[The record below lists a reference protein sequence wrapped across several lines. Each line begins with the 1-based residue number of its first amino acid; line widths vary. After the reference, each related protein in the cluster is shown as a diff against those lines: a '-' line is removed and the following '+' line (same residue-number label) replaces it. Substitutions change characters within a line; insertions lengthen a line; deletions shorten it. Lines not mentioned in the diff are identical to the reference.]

1 MSGAAAAAALA
12 GVQFIPGIDVIVDA
26 ALVLSVVGLGAI
38 ALSQAYKNSQSQLKD
53 SPQVEA
59 CADCGDGPDCF
70 EPPDRNDP
78 KKLAEFRRQMKGQ
91 QDGINKLSP
100 DQVMNNI
107 DHYAEE
113 GRGGYPGEA
122 ADRRAFRQTQWDE
135 AYKKAVNRYSQDPNT
150 AVKADDLARQ
160 AADDTLS
167 GKAALHN
174 PDMVAGGKPT
184 ATDLGDAGANSSLGS
199 QWGKTRS
206 GSKLSRAQQLRKAA
220 EKAKQAGK
228 SKMDVNLNE
237 C

>member
-1 MSGAAAAAALA
+1 MSGAAVAIA
-12 GVQFIPGIDVIVDA
+12 GAQFIPGVDVIVDVGLAVA
-26 ALVLSVVGLGAI
+26 AVGLGA
-38 ALSQAYKNSQSQLKD
+38 AVLWEAHKKSQSQLKD

-78 KKLAEFRRQMKGQ
+78 EKLAEFRRQLKGQ
-91 QDGINKLSP
+91 QDGINKLTP

-107 DHYAEE
+107 DRYAKD
-113 GRGGYPGEA
+113 GRGAYPGEA
-122 ADRRAFRQTQWDE
+122 ADRRMFRGTQWNK
-135 AYKKAVNRYSQDPNT
+135 AYNKALDGYSQDPNT
-150 AVKADDLARQ
+150 AAEADTLAGQ
-160 AADDTLS
+160 AADNALS

-174 PDMVAGGKPT
+174 PDMVAGGNPA

-199 QWGKTRS
+199 QWAKTRS

-228 SKMDVNLNE
+228 TKMDVNLNE

>member
-1 MSGAAAAAALA
+1 MSGFAAAALA
-12 GVQFIPGIDVIVDA
+12 GVQFIPGLDVIVDA
-26 ALVLSVVGLGAI
+26 GLVVAAVGLSAVVL
-38 ALSQAYKNSQSQLKD
+38 AQAYNNSHTQLKD
-53 SPQVEA
+53 SPQVGA

-78 KKLAEFRRQMKGQ
+78 KKLAEFRRQLKGQ

-107 DHYAEE
+107 DRYAKD
-113 GRGGYPGEA
+113 GRGAYPGEA
-122 ADRRAFRQTQWDE
+122 ADRRAFRQTQWN
-135 AYKKAVNRYSQDPNT
+135 KAQEDAFDGFSEDPNT
-150 AVKADDLARQ
+150 AGDADALSEKAANDA
-160 AADDTLS
+160 LS

-174 PDMVAGGKPT
+174 PDMVAGGKPA
-184 ATDLGDAGANSSLGS
+184 ATDLGDAGVNSSLGS
-199 QWGKTRS
+199 QWAKTRS

-228 SKMDVNLNE
+228 SQMDVDLKE